1 MTDLFAEW
9 IKAKDAEKEAERRRR
24 EIEDKIAATLDI
36 KETFEGTE
44 TVKSD
49 GYTVKIV
56 GRLTRKVDTDRL
68 RELCLEH
75 GIEAGS
81 LFRWKA
87 EINAGAWKNT
97 DHRITDILAGAVT
110 VSPGRPGFTITKE

>member
-1 MTDLFAEW
+1 MNNLYAEW

-24 EIEDKIAATLDI
+24 EIEDQITASLDI

-44 TVKSD
+44 SFDDD
-49 GYTVKIV
+49 GFKVKIV

-68 RELCLEH
+68 KEICMET
-75 GIEAGS
+75 GIEPGP

-87 EINAGAWKNT
+87 EINAGAWKNA
-97 DHRITDILAGAVT
+97 DHKITDILAGAVT
-110 VSPGRPGFTITKE
+110 VTPGRPGFTITKE

>member
-1 MTDLFAEW
+1 MRELYEAW
-9 IKAKDAEKEAERRRR
+9 IQAKDAEKEAERKRR
-24 EIEDKIAATLDI
+24 EIEDKITALRDI

-44 TVKSD
+44 TVKED

-68 RELCLEH
+68 KEICQEN
-75 GIEAGS
+75 GIDPGI

-97 DHRITDILAGAVT
+97 DHKITDILAGAITVT
-110 VSPGRPGFTITKE
+110 PGRPGFTITKE